1 MRRTWMF
8 IAAVMAGLVLAGCS
22 QDTKPRY
29 GVETPLQL
37 PGTQRQVW
45 AVAPVLDLSGR
56 REVDPI
62 LQADL
67 VFQQVQQVKGI
78 TAVPVNRVV
87 QVFRGLG
94 IERVASPQQAAAV
107 CELLGCDALL
117 VTTVTAYDP
126 YSPPKMGAAMQ
137 LLGRRAARGNGQVDP
152 RQLARQAAPP
162 PGAPV
167 PAADGMVQ
175 AVGMYDAANG
185 SVRQAVMDYAQGRN
199 DPLGPMGAQEYL
211 ASMDRYAGFVYH
223 ALLAEMLSSPAFAR
237 QEGMRSVF
245 EERER

>member
-1 MRRTWMF
+1 MR
-8 IAAVMAGLVLAGCS
+8 AARMLTATLMAAALLAGCS
-22 QDTKPRY
+22 LGKKPQY

-37 PGTQRQVW
+37 PGTHRQVW
-45 AVAPVLDLSGR
+45 AVAPVLDLSGQ

-67 VFQQVQQVKGI
+67 VFQQLQQVKGI
-78 TAVPVNRVV
+78 TALPVNRVV
-87 QVFRGLG
+87 EIYRGLG

-137 LLGRRAARGNGQVDP
+137 LISRRGGRAIGDVDP
-152 RQLARQAAPP
+152 RQLVRLAAPP
-162 PGAPV
+162 AGRPV

-185 SVRQAVMDYAQGRN
+185 SVRQAVLGYAQGRS
-199 DPLGPMGAQEYL
+199 DPLGPMGAQEYF

-223 ALLAEMLSSPAFAR
+223 ALLAKVLSGPELAA
-237 QEGMRSVF
+237 E
-245 EERER
+245 